1 MAVGGLGTRSGR
13 LHFCGDRGF
22 RATVSGTTRGYPG
35 HPARWLI
42 GRDVASVAW
51 LRGAL
56 GVWRPPQSAAY
67 APRARRGR
75 EPAMKSILRYSAYIV
90 VAAALLAQPGRHH
103 KQTGTMAGISPGTIS
118 GISQALC
125 LVHQPAPCVHQP
137 GIISVPAAALRVV
150 SGPAP
155 CWVSA
160 PARVVSTQQNVCTA
174 RWYQQRQVSYRPG
187 AMSLIISGMTSITLS
202 HRRASTTRS
211 TPPPGPAATP
221 SDD

>member
-1 MAVGGLGTRSGR
+1 VAVGGWLGTRSRR

-56 GVWRPPQSAAY
+56 GVRRPPQSAAY
-67 APRARRGR
+67 APRARRGEGTR
-75 EPAMKSILRYSAYIV
+75 NESDPALFGLYRGRCRPAGSAGSGM
-90 VAAALLAQPGRHH
+90 ASA
-103 KQTGTMAGISPGTIS
+103 TGLERWLVSAPAPSPVSAG
-118 GISQALC
+118 ALC
-125 LVHQPAPCVHQP
+125 LASTPAPCVASGP
-137 GIISVPAAALRVV
+137 ASSPVPAAALCVV

-160 PARVVSTQQNVCTA
+160 PAPRVVSTPAECLVPA
-174 RWYQQRQVSYRPG
+174 RVVS
-187 AMSLIISGMTSITLS
+187 A
-202 HRRASTTRS
+202 
-211 TPPPGPAATP
+211 PAASLVP
-221 SDD
+221 APAPCL